1 MMKPMKWTLSIQVLI
16 FSLIVLLGGASSGL
30 AVERYTLNC
39 LAAWPKSAIHV
50 EFFMKDFIQRIQKE
64 ADKKYP
70 GELKLVFK
78 GGPEVVSTFEQI
90 DAVGKGMVDVLYG
103 SMTYYVSKMP
113 EADVLNLTTLKPWEE
128 RSVGLYDYLDKLHNE
143 KTNTH
148 FLVRNGLG
156 QPFQLGLIMPIKTLD
171 ELKGK
176 NIRVNQ
182 TTLQLVK
189 GLGANPVQMSPAE
202 TYTALERGVIQGHF
216 TPGFLL
222 RSFGVAKVT
231 KYLVFPGTYDVIVN
245 IVVNLDKWKKLP
257 KHLQEF
263 LTEQADIHARHAYEY
278 YAEQAAKELAG
289 YKAGGMKVIQLSDT
303 EAAKFRQIAREATL
317 KAVMEKAPKE
327 GKKLL
332 EYLDKKPN

>member
-1 MMKPMKWTLSIQVLI
+1 MKRRKSTKAIYLLSLCLMVL
-16 FSLIVLLGGASSGL
+16 FGGISAVS
-30 AVERYTLNC
+30 AVEQHTITC

-50 EFFMKDFIQRIQKE
+50 KFFMKDFIERIQKE
-64 ADKKYP
+64 ADAKYP

-90 DAVGKGMVDVLYG
+90 DAVGKGMVDLLYG

-113 EADVLNLTTLKPWEE
+113 ETDVLNLTTLKPWEE
-128 RSVGLYDYLDKLHNE
+128 REVGLYDYLDKLHNK

-156 QPFQLGLIMPIKTLD
+156 QPFQLGLNVPIKTLD

-182 TTLQLVK
+182 TTLQLAK

-222 RSFGVAKVT
+222 PSFGLVKVT
-231 KYLVFPGTYDVIVN
+231 KYLVFPGAYDVIVN
-245 IVVNLDKWKKLP
+245 IVVNLDKWNKLP

-263 LTEQADIHARHAYEY
+263 LTEQSDIHARHAYKY
-278 YAEQAAKELAG
+278 YEDQAKKEVAG
-289 YKAGGMKVIQLSDT
+289 YKAAGMKMINLPKA
-303 EAAKFRQIAREATL
+303 EADKLQQTAREATL
-317 KAVMEKAPKE
+317 KVVMKKAPVE

-332 EYLDKKPN
+332 EYLDKKPKK